1 MIQVINRALDIL
13 ELMASDRTKLFTLSE
28 ITSHLNL
35 NKATCANIIK
45 TMVNR
50 GYIEQHGRMTGYKLG
65 PMSYLLT
72 GNYYHK
78 QELIAAASEP
88 MAQLTEK
95 LNEGCI
101 LAVLKNGERVILH
114 EVKSTHE
121 LQVVNSKEKEVYRTS
136 TGRMILAC
144 MEKKEQINFIK
155 KNGLP
160 PNDAW
165 PGITNEEELFC
176 ELQRLNKHQISLQ
189 VSKTQIAGLAVPL
202 FSDGKVIASLGV
214 YLPLSRYKAA
224 VQVTIAEEL
233 RKTGNEINKNLSR

>member
-1 MIQVINRALDIL
+1 MIQVVNRALDIL
-13 ELMASDRTKLFTLSE
+13 ELIAKERNKLHTLNE
-28 ITSHLNL
+28 ISSHLNL

-50 GYIEQHGRMTGYKLG
+50 GYIEQHGRMTGYRLG
-65 PMSYLLT
+65 PMSFLLT
-72 GNYYHK
+72 GNYFHK

-88 MAQLTEK
+88 MARLTEK

-101 LAVLKNGERVILH
+101 LTVLKNGERVILH

-121 LQVVNSKEKEVYRTS
+121 LQVVNSREKEVYRTS

-160 PNDAW
+160 SRDAW

-176 ELQRLNKHQISLQ
+176 GLQKLNKHQMSLQ
-189 VSKTQIAGLAVPL
+189 VSKTQIVGLAIPL
-202 FSDGKVIASLGV
+202 FINGKVIASLGV
-214 YLPLSRYKAA
+214 YLPLSRYKVA
-224 VQVTIAEEL
+224 VQDTIAKEL
-233 RKTGNEINKNLSR
+233 RKTGDKINKKLVV

>member
-1 MIQVINRALDIL
+1 MIQVVNRAFDIL
-13 ELMASDRTKLFTLSE
+13 ELVGKERNKLYTLNE
-28 ITSHLNL
+28 ISSHLNL

-50 GYIEQHGRMTGYKLG
+50 GYIEQHGRMTGYRLG

-88 MAQLTEK
+88 MAQLTGK

-121 LQVVNSKEKEVYRTS
+121 LQVVNSREKEVYRTS

-144 MEKKEQINFIK
+144 MDKNELDNFVK

-160 PNDAW
+160 SKDFW
-165 PGITNEEELFC
+165 PEASDKDKLIQQLQKIKSRGIC
-176 ELQRLNKHQISLQ
+176 LQE
-189 VSKTQIAGLAVPL
+189 SKNHVVGLAIPI
-202 FSDGKVIASLGV
+202 FINNKVIASLGA
-214 YLPLSRYKAA
+214 YLPLSRYKSDF
-224 VQVTIAEEL
+224 QDLIINEL
-233 RKTGNEINKNLSR
+233 RKTGEKINKKLNS